1 MGLSTLQLNEIHLEY
16 EHRRIA
22 MRERQSKRL
31 EKIYQA
37 VPDLPAIRKEKIALL
52 TNIAMS
58 NMKKNQLDSENM
70 KVRLEY
76 LKKLETKLL
85 YERGFSKFDLEI
97 EYVCQD
103 CKDTG
108 YIEDKKCHC
117 YRQLEIRLLYANSNL
132 EHCLEKENFSNFS
145 MEHYKGGQ
153 AESLAKRAV
162 DKSKLFI
169 RYLVSKEKREDYINN
184 IFLYGTVGTGKT
196 FLTHCI
202 AKELLDNGVVVL
214 YFSAI
219 RLFEIMAKLTFS
231 YEKEDKYAW
240 DDIYET
246 DVLII
251 DDLGTEMVND
261 FVKSTLFS
269 CLNERII
276 RNKHTI
282 ISTNLSIND
291 IADLYS
297 KRVFSRIIGNYE
309 LLKLEGEDIRLRKR
323 YQFNN

>member
-1 MGLSTLQLNEIHLEY
+1 MGLSTLQLNEINLEY

-22 MRERQSKRL
+22 MRERQNKRI
-31 EKIYQA
+31 ERIYQCI
-37 VPDLPAIRKEKIALL
+37 PDLPVIKKEIISLL
-52 TNIAMS
+52 TKIAMS
-58 NMKKNQLDSENM
+58 GIKNDQADLERMKT
-70 KVRLEY
+70 RLEY
-76 LKKLETKLL
+76 LRKLETKLL
-85 YERGFSKFDLEI
+85 YERGFSESDLEI
-97 EYVCQD
+97 DYVCKD

-117 YRQLEIRLLYANSNL
+117 YKQLEIHLLYANSNL
-132 EHCLEKENFSNFS
+132 EHCLEDENFSNFS
-145 MEHYKGGQ
+145 MDYYKEGQ
-153 AESLAKRAV
+153 ARNLAMRAV
-162 DKSKLFI
+162 EKSKLFI
-169 RYLVSKEKREDYINN
+169 NRFISKEQQEDCINN
-184 IFLYGTVGTGKT
+184 IFIYGTVGTGKT

-202 AKELLDNGVVVL
+202 AKELLDNGIVVL

-219 RLFEIMAKLTFS
+219 RFFEIMAKLTFS
-231 YEKEDKYAW
+231 YEKDDRYAW

-276 RNKHTI
+276 RNKHTV

-323 YQFNN
+323 YRSNN